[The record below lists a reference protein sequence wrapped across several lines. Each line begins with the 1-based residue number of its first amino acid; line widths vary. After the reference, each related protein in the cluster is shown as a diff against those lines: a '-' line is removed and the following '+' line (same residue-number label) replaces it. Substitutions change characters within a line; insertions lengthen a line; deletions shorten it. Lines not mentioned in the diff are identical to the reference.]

1 MEKVHEFK
9 VDPLNDRAVTNVAK
23 SQIGFINF
31 IVLPSFVTMIKVFP
45 ELSVCEKACESN
57 KEEWTKLFEEYETE
71 KESGN

>member
-1 MEKVHEFK
+1 VHEFK

-45 ELSVCEKACESN
+45 DLAVCEKACESN

-71 KESGN
+71 KGLGN